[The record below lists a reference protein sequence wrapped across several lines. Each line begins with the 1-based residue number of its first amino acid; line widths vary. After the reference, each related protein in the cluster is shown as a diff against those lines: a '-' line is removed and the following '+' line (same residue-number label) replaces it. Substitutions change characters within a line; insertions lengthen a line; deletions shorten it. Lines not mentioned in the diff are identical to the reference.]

1 MRKGERVTLFNDM
14 CLLAPATMIDKNIQG
29 TVIDALATE
38 ATFPLQAIR
47 SKIPRTDL
55 DAG

>member
-1 MRKGERVTLFNDM
+1 M